1 MAVRVTLKTNIAA
14 GGSGSAFF
22 DDTSFANAAA
32 AISAISNG
40 FIVFPSPVD
49 PGGSVSPDARAYNV
63 ASIESIITISGT
75 DPATAVTA

>member
-1 MAVRVTLKTNIAA
+1 MAVRVTPKMDNYA

-32 AISAISNG
+32 AIAAVSNG

-49 PGGSVSPDARAYNV
+49 PGGSVAADPRAINTARIY
-63 ASIESIITISGT
+63 SIVTISGT
-75 DPATAVTA
+75 DPATSVTA